1 MYTLNYLIY
10 IQLNLAKYISG
21 C

>member
-1 MYTLNYLIY
+1 MYTLNYLMY
-10 IQLNLAKYISG
+10 IRLNLAKYISG

>member
-1 MYTLNYLIY
+1 MYTLNYAFP
-10 IQLNLAKYISG
+10 NLAKYISG

>member
-10 IQLNLAKYISG
+10 IRLNLAKYISG